1 MTHSLARSLVLAG
14 ASGLFLPLS
23 FPNYDLGL
31 LAWIALVPLHWALDG
46 KSKTQA
52 FWIGWLSGTI
62 AFTGMMAWVVTAM
75 TTYGKVPLV
84 ISYGIMLL
92 LTAYL
97 GLYVGLY
104 SAGAVWFRS
113 LIPRY
118 GLFAVPCLWV
128 SLELIRTYALSGLP
142 WGLLGNSQYRQ
153 IEVIQISDH
162 MGVYGVSFLIV
173 LVNVAL
179 AEFLSWLM
187 PLLRG
192 FRPAKLP
199 WELVAMT
206 ALLVALSWEYGLR
219 TLAGGSF
226 SDIPRSSISVGVV
239 QPNVDQAVKWDTA
252 YREETLAR
260 FDRLTGQ
267 LGRGADLVIWPEAA
281 TPFVFERE
289 PVYQLQVIALANR
302 AQAPILFGSPALRFY
317 PDRKPYLLNSAY
329 LLSPD
334 GQVLGRY
341 DKHHLVPFGEYIPL
355 KSSLLMFLD
364 KLVEGIG
371 DFEAGPGPTIL
382 TLTPKPRSAA
392 TGMVGTTPRPVKF
405 GVAICY
411 EVIFPNLVRQFAAN
425 GAEFL
430 VTVTND
436 AWFGRSSAPSQHF
449 AMVVF
454 RSVENHLAFA
464 RAANTGIS
472 GFIDP
477 FGRIV
482 EATPIFM
489 EQALQATIQ
498 VWRPHTFYSRHGDVF
513 AYGCVIICALLCLF
527 GYFRTK
533 GPEPSTVAATPI

>member
-23 FPNYDLGL
+23 FPKSDLGL

-46 KSKTQA
+46 KSKSQA

-62 AFTGMMAWVVTAM
+62 AFTGMMSWVVTAM
-75 TTYGKVPLV
+75 NTYGKVPLV
-84 ISYGIMLL
+84 VSYGLMLL

-104 SAGAVWFRS
+104 SAGTVWFQA

-128 SLELIRTYALSGLP
+128 TLELIRTYALSGMP
-142 WGLLGNSQYRQ
+142 WGLLGYSQYRQ
-153 IEVIQISDH
+153 IEMIQIADH

-179 AEFLSWLM
+179 AELISWLM

-199 WELVAMT
+199 WELVTMAAM
-206 ALLVALSWEYGLR
+206 LVTLSWEYGLGVSSG
-219 TLAGGSF
+219 APF
-226 SDIPRSSISVGVV
+226 SDIPRSSINVGVV
-239 QPNVDQAVKWDTA
+239 QPNVDQAVKWDNA

-260 FDRLTGQ
+260 FDRLTERI
-267 LGRGADLVIWPEAA
+267 GRATDLVIWPEAA

-289 PVYQLQVIALANR
+289 PVYQLQLIALADR
-302 AQAPILFGSPALRFY
+302 VQTPILFGSPALRFY
-317 PDRKPYLLNSAY
+317 PDRRPYLMNSAY

-334 GQVLGRY
+334 GQLLGRY
-341 DKHHLVPFGEYIPL
+341 DKQHLVPFGEYIPL
-355 KSSLLMFLD
+355 KSSLLSFLD

-371 DFEAGPGPTIL
+371 DFEAGPGSTTL
-382 TLTPKPRSAA
+382 TLTPKLQSA
-392 TGMVGTTPRPVKF
+392 TTGTTSRSVKF

-411 EVIFPNLVRQFAAN
+411 EVIFPNLVRQFTAN
-425 GAEFL
+425 GAEFM

-436 AWFGRSSAPSQHF
+436 AWFGPSGAASQHF
-449 AMVVF
+449 SMVVF
-454 RSVENHLAFA
+454 RSVENHVAFA
-464 RAANTGIS
+464 RSANTGIS

-482 EATPIFM
+482 EATPIFT
-489 EQALQATIQ
+489 EQAVKATIQ
-498 VWRPHTFYSRHGDVF
+498 AWRPDTFYSRHGDVF
-513 AYGCVIICALLCLF
+513 AYGCAIICALLFLF
-527 GYFRTK
+527 GMFRTK
-533 GPEPSTVAATPI
+533 ESEPDAVPI